1 MMGTP
6 GDLPQAP
13 PKPVV
18 FMEDLTDT
26 QLAQAV
32 LLPLLEMIKVQY

>member
-1 MMGTP
+1 MGTP

-32 LLPLLEMIKVQY
+32 L